1 MRKRAG
7 VWKSLPLPLLPM
19 PSSCLLGFLL
29 AGLLP
34 LQQAAELN
42 CLNES
47 ERVLAARLTGHRT
60 PDRTGQYAHGISNDK
75 NSWTIPRASRPK
87 TSGASLPA

>member
-1 MRKRAG
+1 MERVYRCRCA
-7 VWKSLPLPLLPM
+7 LPLLPM
-19 PSSCLLGFLL
+19 PSSCLLVGLLL

-60 PDRTGQYAHGISNDK
+60 VQYAHGISNDE
-75 NSWTIPRASRPK
+75 NSWIIPRASRPK

>member
-34 LQQAAELN
+34 LQQVAELN

-47 ERVLAARLTGHRT
+47 E
-60 PDRTGQYAHGISNDK
+60 
-75 NSWTIPRASRPK
+75 
-87 TSGASLPA
+87 